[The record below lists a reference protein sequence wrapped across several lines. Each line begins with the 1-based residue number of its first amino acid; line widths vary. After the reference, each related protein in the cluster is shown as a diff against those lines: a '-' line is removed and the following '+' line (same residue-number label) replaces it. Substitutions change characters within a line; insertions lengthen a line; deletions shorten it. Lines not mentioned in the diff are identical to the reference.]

1 MGQRACPALIL
12 SHKLVLER
20 RVVMLGRKPDKE
32 RIVKAWIMLLL
43 ALSLPVAAVAEE
55 AKETKEGEA
64 PKVNYITLSPPFV
77 GNYGLDGTAKLK
89 VYKADVALRVTG
101 DEATKLVKA
110 NEPLIRNQLVAL
122 FAQQT
127 TEAMNNVESKEKL
140 RQEALKQTQQ
150 VMNDETGKPVV
161 EDLLFNNLIIQ

>member
-1 MGQRACPALIL
+1 M
-12 SHKLVLER
+12 
-20 RVVMLGRKPDKE
+20 
-32 RIVKAWIMLLL
+32 KAWIMLLL
-43 ALSLPVAAVAEE
+43 ALSLPGAALAEE
-55 AKETKEGEA
+55 AKEGEA
-64 PKVNYITLSPPFV
+64 PKVSYITLSPPFV
-77 GNYGLDGTAKLK
+77 GNYGLDGTPKLK

-101 DEATKLVKA
+101 EESAKLVKA

-122 FAQQT
+122 FTQQT
-127 TEAMNNVESKEKL
+127 SDAMASIEGKEKL

>member
-1 MGQRACPALIL
+1 
-12 SHKLVLER
+12 
-20 RVVMLGRKPDKE
+20 MLGRKPDKE
-32 RIVKAWIMLLL
+32 RIVKAWIVMML
-43 ALSLPVAAVAEE
+43 ALSLPVAAMAEE
-55 AKETKEGEA
+55 AKEDAA

-89 VYKADVALRVTG
+89 VYKADIALRVTG
-101 DEATKLVKA
+101 DEATKAVKA

-127 TEAMNNVESKEKL
+127 TETMNNVEAKEKL

-150 VMNDETGKPVV
+150 IMNDETGKPVV

>member
-1 MGQRACPALIL
+1 MLGL
-12 SHKLVLER
+12 
-20 RVVMLGRKPDKE
+20 RVVMLGRKPDEE
-32 RIVKAWIMLLL
+32 RIVKAWIMLML
-43 ALSLPVAAVAEE
+43 ALSLPVAAMAEE
-55 AKETKEGEA
+55 AKEGEA
-64 PKVNYITLSPPFV
+64 PKVSYISLSPPFV
-77 GNYGLDGTAKLK
+77 GNYGLDGTPKLK

-101 DEATKLVKA
+101 DEAVKAVKA

-127 TEAMNNVESKEKL
+127 TETMNNVEAKEKL

-161 EDLLFNNLIIQ
+161 DDLLFNNLIIQ

>member
-1 MGQRACPALIL
+1 M
-12 SHKLVLER
+12 
-20 RVVMLGRKPDKE
+20 
-32 RIVKAWIMLLL
+32 KAWIMLLL

-55 AKETKEGEA
+55 GKEGAA

-77 GNYGLDGTAKLK
+77 GNYGLDGTPKLK

-101 DEATKLVKA
+101 DEATQLVKA

-127 TEAMNNVESKEKL
+127 TEAMNNVEAKEKL

-150 VMNDETGKPVV
+150 IMNDETGKPVV

>member
-1 MGQRACPALIL
+1 
-12 SHKLVLER
+12 
-20 RVVMLGRKPDKE
+20 MLGRKPDKE
-32 RIVKAWIMLLL
+32 RILKAWIMLML
-43 ALSLPVAAVAEE
+43 ALSLPVTAVAKE
-55 AKETKEGEA
+55 AKEDAA
-64 PKVNYITLSPPFV
+64 PKVSYITLSPPFV
-77 GNYGLDGTAKLK
+77 GNYGLDGTPKLK

-101 DEATKLVKA
+101 DEAAKAVKA

-127 TEAMNNVESKEKL
+127 TETMNNVEAKEKL

-150 VMNDETGKPVV
+150 IMNDETGKPVV

>member
-1 MGQRACPALIL
+1 
-12 SHKLVLER
+12 
-20 RVVMLGRKPDKE
+20 MLGRKPDKE

-55 AKETKEGEA
+55 AAKEGEA
-64 PKVNYITLSPPFV
+64 PKVSYLTLSPPFV

-89 VYKADVALRVTG
+89 VFKADVALRVTG
-101 DEATKLVKA
+101 DEAAKQVKA

-122 FAQQT
+122 FTQQT
-127 TEAMNNVESKEKL
+127 SEAMNSIEGKEKL

-150 VMNDETGKPVV
+150 IMSDETGKPVV

>member
-1 MGQRACPALIL
+1 
-12 SHKLVLER
+12 
-20 RVVMLGRKPDKE
+20 MLCRKPDKE
-32 RIVKAWIMLLL
+32 RIVKAWIMLML
-43 ALSLPVAAVAEE
+43 ALSLPVAAMAEE
-55 AKETKEGEA
+55 AKEGEA
-64 PKVNYITLSPPFV
+64 PKVSYITLSPPFV
-77 GNYGLDGTAKLK
+77 GNYGLDGTPKLK

-101 DEATKLVKA
+101 DEAAKAVKA

-127 TEAMNNVESKEKL
+127 TDTMNNVDAKEKL

>member
-1 MGQRACPALIL
+1 MGQRACPALIV
-12 SHKLVLER
+12 SHKLVLAR

-32 RIVKAWIMLLL
+32 RILKAWIMLML
-43 ALSLPVAAVAEE
+43 ALSLPLAAVAEE
-55 AKETKEGEA
+55 AKEDAA

-77 GNYGLDGTAKLK
+77 GNYGLDGTPKLK

-101 DEATKLVKA
+101 DEATKAVKA

-127 TEAMNNVESKEKL
+127 TETMNNVEAKEKL

>member
-1 MGQRACPALIL
+1 M
-12 SHKLVLER
+12 
-20 RVVMLGRKPDKE
+20 
-32 RIVKAWIMLLL
+32 KAWIMLLL

-55 AKETKEGEA
+55 AKEGSA

-77 GNYGLDGTAKLK
+77 GNYGLDGTPKLK

-101 DEATKLVKA
+101 EEATKLVKA

-127 TEAMNNVESKEKL
+127 TEAMNNVEAKEKL

-150 VMNDETGKPVV
+150 IMNDETGQPVV